1 MSLSGLAKNEFQVD
15 WRNLKQFTLKVW
27 FLKHFCIKI
36 RKKLLKENHSM
47 IRAANMLITIVK
59 LNSNYVTD
67 TKAS

>member
-1 MSLSGLAKNEFQVD
+1 MSLSGLSNNEFQVD
-15 WRNLKQFTLKVW
+15 WRKLKKITLNVW
-27 FLKHFCIKI
+27 FLEHFCIKI
-36 RKKLLKENHSM
+36 RKLLKENQSM